1 MPEHLALLDLGSN
14 AARFLLAE
22 VGPLGEVRIVRE
34 DRAQTRLGA
43 GPPGRL
49 SRRAIRDTLDATHR
63 FLRSARNGGPL
74 RVVAI
79 ATAAV
84 REAANRDRLLE
95 PLRRW
100 EGVQVEVLSGREEA
114 RLGAV
119 AVLDALPVRSALV
132 ADLGGGSLQLT
143 LVRDRQVR
151 PLTTLPLGA
160 VRLTRRFLTG
170 DPPSPRQLRALR
182 RKIREHLLGVLPPA
196 DRGETIVG
204 LGGTVRA
211 LAKLARTRV
220 SRRQRQGLVLAR
232 ADVTAI
238 RARLEALPL
247 RKRRRLTG
255 LKPERADIIVAGA
268 VVLEE
273 LMLLGGYPTLTVCL
287 AGVRDGV
294 LLRETRD
301 RGELR

>member
-1 MPEHLALLDLGSN
+1 MPAHVALLDLGSN

-22 VGPLGEVRIVRE
+22 IGPHGEVRVVRK
-34 DRAQTRLGA
+34 DRAQTRLGGGA
-43 GPPGRL
+43 PGHL

-63 FLRSARNGGPL
+63 FLRSVRNGGDL
-74 RVVAI
+74 RVIAV

-84 REAANRDRLLE
+84 REAVNRERLLE
-95 PLRRW
+95 PLRRR
-100 EGVQVEVLSGREEA
+100 EGVEVEVLSGREEA
-114 RLGAV
+114 RLGA
-119 AVLDALPVRSALV
+119 AAALASLPVRSAVV

-143 LVRDRQVR
+143 RVRDRHVR
-151 PLTTLPLGA
+151 PLATLPLGA
-160 VRLTRRFLTG
+160 VRLTRRFLAA
-170 DPPSPRQLRALR
+170 DPPSSRQLRALR
-182 RKIREHLLGVLPPA
+182 REIREQLLGALPAA
-196 DRGETIVG
+196 DRGDTIVG

-211 LAKLARTRV
+211 LAKLARARL
-220 SRRQRQGLVLAR
+220 RRRHRHGLVLAQ

-268 VVLEE
+268 VVVEE

-287 AGVRDGV
+287 RGVRDGV
-294 LLRETRD
+294 LLRETRG
-301 RGELR
+301 RLVPT